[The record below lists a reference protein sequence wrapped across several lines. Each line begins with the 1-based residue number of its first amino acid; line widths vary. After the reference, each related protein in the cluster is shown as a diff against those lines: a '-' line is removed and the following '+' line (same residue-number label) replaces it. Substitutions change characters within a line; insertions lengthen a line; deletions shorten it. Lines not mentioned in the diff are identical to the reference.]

1 MHIRL
6 LALSALL
13 FSGLN
18 AGAQQTRSVGTPA
31 FTRIIS
37 TDTLIVAP
45 NIDSGALR
53 RVTDPELSVKQIK
66 PVPLAGNR
74 EYFGSHI
81 DFVNEFCRNYL
92 KSRQRTLSIVQQ
104 RSLKHFALMHN
115 VLKKHGLPREVI
127 YLAVIESA
135 LNNKALSPAGA
146 MGPWQLMTGTAQ
158 LMGLTVNGKR
168 DDRTDWY
175 KSTNAAA
182 KYLKYLYKELD
193 DWLLVIAAYNSGPVP
208 VKRAIARTGSNNFW
222 DIKKYLPRETQGHV
236 LAFIATASIF
246 ENMSKYIATGVLPE
260 DFRFGKDAAP
270 AVVKP
275 KPAFSQE
282 ELKQMAIVHIKEPL
296 DMDVLVQQLGLSRNQ
311 LERWN
316 PDYDMFLMGATDDE
330 TYGLR
335 IPKEKLNDFIAGK
348 ESLNRLSRNVFSQMS
363 Y

>member
-1 MHIRL
+1 MQIRL
-6 LALSALL
+6 IALSTMLL
-13 FSGLN
+13 AGFSVS
-18 AGAQQTRSVGTPA
+18 AQQTRSVGTPA

-37 TDTLIVAP
+37 SDTLLMGGGV
-45 NIDSGALR
+45 DSGALQHIIA
-53 RVTDPELSVKQIK
+53 PKLSAKEIK
-66 PVPLAGNR
+66 GVPLAGNR
-74 EYFGSHI
+74 EYFGTNC
-81 DFVNEFCRNYL
+81 DYVNDFCRSYL
-92 KSRQRTLSIVQQ
+92 KSRRKTLSVVQQ

-146 MGPWQLMTGTAQ
+146 VGPWQLMTGTAQ
-158 LMGLTVNGKR
+158 LMGLTVNAKR

-182 KYLKYLYKELD
+182 KYLKYLYKELG
-193 DWLLVIAAYNSGPVP
+193 DWLLVMAAYNSGPVP

-246 ENMSKYIATGVLPE
+246 ENMSSYIASGELPE
-260 DFRFGKDAAP
+260 DFRFSKDAAP
-270 AVVKP
+270 LLAKA
-275 KPAFSQE
+275 KPAFTTE
-282 ELKQMAIVHIKEPL
+282 ELKQMSIVHLKEPL
-296 DMDVLVQQLGLSRNQ
+296 DFDVLVQQLNISRKQ

-316 PDYDMFLMGATDDE
+316 PDYDMFLLGTTDEE
-330 TYGLR
+330 TYPLR

-348 ESLNRLSRNVFSQMS
+348 ENLNRLSRHVFSQVS

>member
-6 LALSALL
+6 IALSSLL
-13 FSGLN
+13 LAGLN
-18 AGAQQTRSVGTPA
+18 AGAQQTRSVGPPA
-31 FTRIIS
+31 FTRTIS
-37 TDTLIVAP
+37 TDTLLISP
-45 NIDSGALR
+45 GIDSGALR
-53 RVTDPELSVKQIK
+53 NIIAPELSTKQIK
-66 PVPLAGNR
+66 AVPLAGNR
-74 EYFGSHI
+74 EYFGEHC
-81 DFVNEFCRNYL
+81 DYVNEFCRSYL
-92 KSRQRTLSIVQQ
+92 KSRRKTLGIVQQ

-135 LNNKALSPAGA
+135 LNNKALSPVGA
-146 MGPWQLMTGTAQ
+146 VGPWQFMRGTAQ
-158 LMGLTVNGKR
+158 LMGLTVNAKR

-208 VKRAIARTGSNNFW
+208 VKRAIARTGSTNFW

-246 ENMSKYIATGVLPE
+246 ENMSGYIASGVLP
-260 DFRFGKDAAP
+260 DDYRFGKDAMPVLAK
-270 AVVKP
+270 A
-275 KPAFSQE
+275 KPAFTTE
-282 ELKQMAIVHIKEPL
+282 ELKQMAIVHLKEPL
-296 DMDVLVQQLGLSRNQ
+296 DFDVLVQQLNISRKQ

-316 PDYDMFLMGATDDE
+316 PDYDMFLMGTTDDE

-348 ESLNRLSRNVFSQMS
+348 ENLTRLSRNVFSQMS